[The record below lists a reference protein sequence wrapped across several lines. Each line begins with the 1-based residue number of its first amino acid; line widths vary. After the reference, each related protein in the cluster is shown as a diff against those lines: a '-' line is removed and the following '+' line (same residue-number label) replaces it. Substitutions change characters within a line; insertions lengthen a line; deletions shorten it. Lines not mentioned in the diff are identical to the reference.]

1 MVEQPWRD
9 FHRDIPPVH
18 VRLHFGP
25 HEHLC
30 GASALMS
37 QPFNLKTIGPWK
49 LWCPGENFAKARAA
63 ANAAGFQF
71 DGVPQ
76 SLYDSQ
82 GYEALYGDD
91 SCGNSLSYS
100 RAGHREFFE
109 RETSTEVYLWSDGSI
124 QPLPEVAVPSMAP
137 GIKSLPTRRAWLQ
150 GRLSAVADAISAS
163 ALNNEN
169 VPFEWEREL
178 SDLISEIRKLP
189 KT

>member
-9 FHRDIPPVH
+9 IQRDLAPVH
-18 VRLHFGP
+18 VRLHVGP

-37 QPFNLKTIGPWK
+37 KPFNLKTIGPWK
-49 LWCPGENFAKARAA
+49 LWCPGENFAKARIA
-63 ANAAGFQF
+63 ANEAGFKFYGAEQAM
-71 DGVPQ
+71 
-76 SLYDSQ
+76 YDSK
-82 GYEALYGDD
+82 GHEALYGDGGESD
-91 SCGNSLSYS
+91 YISYS
-100 RAGHREFFE
+100 RGGHREFFDE
-109 RETSTEVYLWSDGSI
+109 QPATEVYLWSDGSI